1 MFDNTNKNNKKSVS
15 SSFSKKKTSSPETS
29 TYENN
34 HPITNEVSRY
44 QDLANNSD
52 QVQQLKSYQDKA
64 EGVNYNPIIQRVINF
79 KDEDEGRK
87 NSKQN
92 YIRKRQEEVENSIP
106 GQAAA
111 FANSDQELK
120 HVPFDPREL
129 SKTNAAI
136 RARGNEIEEKEQKY
150 SPVEGPMPKDH
161 AKKPNDSTRLGKD
174 LERIQDDIDYDF
186 DPKTDH
192 WNALSRTLHA
202 KGVGALHYAN
212 KHKGK
217 TAAKLV
223 PVLPIVMNA
232 SAAVGGEV
240 RRRDAEQEKKKMEA
254 SKSEGGKL
262 MWEALIKKQTKIRNK
277 KAIATLFN
285 VITAAIGGLAD
296 FGAGDAAGDITAD
309 IGSDAANNFMD
320 SDAVKELLE
329 AAEQFFVDENDIASP
344 GAMGEA
350 ETDAGNV
357 AEGLGKAYSE
367 AATEDV
373 TSGATEDTAQGSKDK
388 VEEKLTRKNLI
399 PKARLAR
406 QELNKSGGD
415 KVLALESLLAKDPK
429 FGKSLREAARK
440 TLEVSIPDKAAPAGI
455 DTEETKRA
463 KSHLH
468 TNLQEAM
475 EIHDPKTT
483 REGDLTPSGEVERGD
498 RTILPSTFKDQQRE
512 THEASMHR
520 IREDL
525 GYVGKQGG
533 HFSSKEEAEQADKKI
548 DTFGKKRWIES

>member
-1 MFDNTNKNNKKSVS
+1 MFDNTNRNKKNSFS
-15 SSFSKKKTSSPETS
+15 SSFPKKKISSSETS
-29 TYENN
+29 KYENN
-34 HPITNEVSRY
+34 YPISNELTRH
-44 QDLANNSD
+44 QDLASNSN

-64 EGVNYNPIIQRVINF
+64 DEARSNKIIQRVINF

-92 YIRKRQEEVENSIP
+92 FIRKRQEEVENSIP

-111 FANSDQELK
+111 RANSDRELK
-120 HVPFDPREL
+120 HVPFDPREA

-136 RARGNEIEEKEQKY
+136 RARGNEIEEMEHT
-150 SPVEGPMPKDH
+150 PVEGPMPKDH
-161 AKKPNDSTRLGKD
+161 ARKSKDSTRLGND
-174 LERIQDDIDYDF
+174 LERIQGDINYDF

-192 WNALSRTLHA
+192 WNALSRTLHD

-232 SAAVGGEV
+232 SAAVGGEI
-240 RRRDAEQEKKKMEA
+240 RRRDAEQEKKKMES

-262 MWEALIKKQTKIRNK
+262 MWEALIKKHTKIRNK

-296 FGAGDAAGDITAD
+296 FGAGDAAGDVTAD
-309 IGSDAANNFMD
+309 LGNDAANDFMN

-329 AAEQFFVDENDIASP
+329 SAEQFFVDENNITSP
-344 GAMGEA
+344 GAMGEV

-357 AEGLGKAYSE
+357 AEGLGKAYGE
-367 AATEDV
+367 AATEDA
-373 TSGATEDTAQGSKDK
+373 TSGVTEDTAQGSKDK
-388 VEEKLTRKNLI
+388 VDEKLTRKNLI

-406 QELNKSGGD
+406 LELNKSGGD

-429 FGKSLREAARK
+429 FGKSLREAARR
-440 TLEVSIPDKAAPAGI
+440 TLEASIPNEAAPAGI

-475 EIHDPKTT
+475 EIHDPKTIK
-483 REGDLTPSGEVERGD
+483 EGDLTPSGEVERGD
-498 RTILPSTFKDQQRE
+498 RTILPSEFKDQQRE

-533 HFSSKEEAEQADKKI
+533 HFSSKEEAEQSDKKI